1 MKNLAFIKDSG
12 SLVYLFIALIIA
24 AACNI
29 HEPETEK
36 EKIEKLLKARG
47 WRIAYLFND
56 SNQTERFKDFTL
68 TFGNGNV
75 LKVAN
80 PDSVFS
86 GEWTIRQL
94 LKDDNQLTLGFA
106 DSSVAIAGNWKII
119 DYTKSDFKF
128 EDSDNDINIGADK
141 KMSLT
146 MIVP

>member
-1 MKNLAFIKDSG
+1 MKSLASNKNSV
-12 SLVYLFIALIIA
+12 SAVYLFIALILT

-36 EKIEKLLKARG
+36 EKIEKLLKSRD
-47 WRIAYLFND
+47 WRITYLFND

-68 TFGNGNV
+68 TFRNENV

-80 PDSVFS
+80 PDSAFS
-86 GEWTIRQL
+86 GEWTIHQ

-128 EDSDNDINIGADK
+128 EDSDNDINIGTDK
-141 KMSLT
+141 KMSLA